1 MDTSLDDPPLAAE
14 LILEVIKNALVG
26 CKHSSNRGLLGFARG
41 IEIGISE
48 LQGTST
54 ARCDSISPLRERWF
68 RLSQSRNTYH
78 LGVALGI
85 DVAIDIASVN
95 ALRCRH

>member
-26 CKHSSNRGLLGFARG
+26 CKHSSNRGLLGFVRG

-48 LQGTST
+48 LQGTRAT
-54 ARCDSISPLRERWF
+54 GCDALAPLRKRWF
-68 RLSQSRNTYH
+68 RLSQSRNTYQ

-95 ALRCRH
+95 ALRRRH